1 MRTSFVEG
9 DDFIS
14 LGAELRGWKMEKD
27 PDIPAVE
34 ARRRSRARLCDF
46 LHSSNGKLTSERGC
60 HRPSVIYDVHGKA
73 GPEPRVGLE
82 LTIISRAAA
91 SVDLHSEL

>member
-14 LGAELRGWKMEKD
+14 LGAELRGWKTEKD

-34 ARRRSRARLCDF
+34 ARRRSRARLRDF
-46 LHSSNGKLTSERGC
+46 LHPSNRKTNLRKGMSLAQC
-60 HRPSVIYDVHGKA
+60 H
-73 GPEPRVGLE
+73 L
-82 LTIISRAAA
+82 
-91 SVDLHSEL
+91 